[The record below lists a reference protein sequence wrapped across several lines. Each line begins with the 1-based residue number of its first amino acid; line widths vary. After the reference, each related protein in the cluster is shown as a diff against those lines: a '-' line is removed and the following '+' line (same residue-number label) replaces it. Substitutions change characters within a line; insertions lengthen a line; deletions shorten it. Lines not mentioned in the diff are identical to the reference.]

1 MSFFGSYGRGYGGG
15 GGGSTYRKARSCRP
29 PKPYVGSP
37 LGHCPKSLVGK
48 IAAMILRLHGGISM
62 ADAVKLV
69 RQERSALE
77 GKARTSGTKDFW
89 NRGWTDGEL
98 ESASIEANHR
108 LMKEKKR
115 AEEVERNRIR
125 QERIAQQ
132 NHRRPSWASDPN
144 GY

>member
-1 MSFFGSYGRGYGGG
+1 MKKHTQFTTRFTLTYPVGQSLWGG
-15 GGGSTYRKARSCRP
+15 AMFENEE
-29 PKPYVGSP
+29 
-37 LGHCPKSLVGK
+37 

-98 ESASIEANHR
+98 ESASIEAYHR